1 MKELHRATL
10 RMAEEGISSAID
22 MLDDLQWR
30 LDLVNLAPKQAE
42 EIREICRKLDKIADE
57 LDRGPII
64 PEYMERRDCI

>member
-10 RMAEEGISSAID
+10 RMAEEGISTAID

>member
-10 RMAEEGISSAID
+10 RIAEEGISTAID

>member
-10 RMAEEGISSAID
+10 RMAEEGISTAID

-64 PEYMERRDCI
+64 PEYMERRDCL

>member
-10 RMAEEGISSAID
+10 RMAEEGISTAID

-64 PEYMERRDCI
+64 PEYMKRRDCI

>member
-10 RMAEEGISSAID
+10 RMAEEGISTAID

-64 PEYMERRDCI
+64 PEYMERRDCV

>member
-1 MKELHRATL
+1 MKELHSVTL
-10 RMAEEGISSAID
+10 RMAEEGINAAME
-22 MLDDLQWR
+22 MLDDLQWW

-64 PEYMERRDCI
+64 PEFMERRDCV

>member
-1 MKELHRATL
+1 MKELHSVTL
-10 RMAEEGISSAID
+10 RMAEEGISTAID